1 MIKDELDLL
10 NVKKN
15 YLSSRSKLKMIMKK
29 MTLCLLFL
37 GAMNAVSAQK
47 INLGKAAGI
56 VSKGAK
62 ALTFTNEDAVKL
74 SKESVDWMD
83 KNNEVAGPKDP
94 YTVRLNKLFGKHKSQ
109 DGLTLNYKVYKVKDI
124 NAFACADGS
133 VRVFSSLMDIMT
145 DEELLAVIGHEIGHV
160 KNQDTKDAIKSA
172 YLKAAALDAASSA
185 SGTVAALSES
195 QVGKMANEF
204 LDASHSKK
212 QESEADTYSY
222 DFMKANSYNVVGA
235 YSAFKKLALL
245 SEGST
250 QTGFQKMFNSHPDS
264 EKRAQAIKKRA
275 EKDGLWKDPGT
286 IALPK
291 TKLTK

>member
-1 MIKDELDLL
+1 MRKIIIGVFLL
-10 NVKKN
+10 GT
-15 YLSSRSKLKMIMKK
+15 I
-29 MTLCLLFL
+29 C
-37 GAMNAVSAQK
+37 GANAQK
-47 INLGKAAGI
+47 ISLGKAMDV
-56 VSKGAK
+56 VSKGSK
-62 ALTFTNEDAVKL
+62 ALTFTNEDAIKL
-74 SKESVDWMD
+74 SKESVDYMD
-83 KNNEVAGPKDP
+83 KNNAIAGPKDP
-94 YTVRLNKLFGKHKSQ
+94 YTVRLNKLFGKHKTQ
-109 DGLTLNYKVYKVKDI
+109 DGLNLNYKVYKVKDI

-145 DEELLAVIGHEIGHV
+145 DDELLAVIGHEIGHV

-185 SGTVAALSES
+185 SSTVSTLNES
-195 QVGKMANEF
+195 QIGKMANAF
-204 LDASHSKK
+204 VDASHSKK

-222 DFMKANSYNVVGA
+222 DFMKANKYDVVGA
-235 YSAFKKLALL
+235 YTAFKKLALL

-250 QTGFQKMFNSHPDS
+250 QSSFQKMFNSHPDS

-286 IALPK
+286 VTLPT

>member
-1 MIKDELDLL
+1 
-10 NVKKN
+10 
-15 YLSSRSKLKMIMKK
+15 MKK
-29 MTLCLLFL
+29 VFIGVFLLGMIHAFQ
-37 GAMNAVSAQK
+37 GQK
-47 INLGKAAGI
+47 INLGKAVDV
-56 VSKGAK
+56 VSKGSK

-74 SKESVDWMD
+74 SKESVDYMD
-83 KNNEVAGPKDP
+83 KNNLVAGPKDP
-94 YTVRLNKLFGKHKSQ
+94 YTVRLNKLFAKHKTQ
-109 DGLTLNYKVYKVKDI
+109 DGLALNYKVYKVKDI

-145 DEELLAVIGHEIGHV
+145 DDELLAVIGHEIGHV

-185 SGTVAALSES
+185 SSTVATLNES
-195 QVGKMANEF
+195 QVGKMANAF
-204 LDASHSKK
+204 VDASHSKK

-235 YSAFKKLALL
+235 YTAFKKLALL

-250 QTGFQKMFNSHPDS
+250 QSSFQKMFNSHPDS

-275 EKDGLWKDPGT
+275 EKDGLWKDPGAV
-286 IALPK
+286 ALP
-291 TKLTK
+291 TAKLTK

>member
-1 MIKDELDLL
+1 
-10 NVKKN
+10 
-15 YLSSRSKLKMIMKK
+15 MKK
-29 MTLCLLFL
+29 IIVCLTIL
-37 GAMNAVSAQK
+37 GAMNSMNAQF
-47 INLGKAAGI
+47 NLGKAAG
-56 VSKGAK
+56 VVTKGAK
-62 ALTFTNEDAVKL
+62 ALTFTNEDAIKL

-83 KNNEVAGPKDP
+83 KNNAVAGPKDP
-94 YTVRLNKLFGKHKSQ
+94 YTVRLNKLFGKHKTQ
-109 DGLTLNYKVYKVKDI
+109 DGLNLNYKVYKVKDI

-145 DEELLAVIGHEIGHV
+145 DNELLAVIGHEIGHV
-160 KNQDTKDAIKSA
+160 KNQDTKDAMKSA

-185 SGTVAALSES
+185 SGAVATLNDS
-195 QVGKMANEF
+195 QIGKMANEF

-222 DFMKANSYNVVGA
+222 DFMKANKYDVVGA
-235 YSAFKKLALL
+235 YTAFKKLALL

-250 QTGFQKMFNSHPDS
+250 QSGFEKMFNSHPDS

-286 IALPK
+286 VALPT